1 MDAVEEIEEA
11 LVLHWSNFGRIP
23 GGELHEEKGVTWFET
38 PVQRLPYNGVIRT
51 RLPDDQRADE
61 VVERICE
68 RMRTRGTDLFW
79 METPN
84 GAPPDLGARLKGH
97 GLAPVETLIGMLLD
111 LERVGGVDGEPAAG
125 LRVVEV
131 LSDGELEEFIG
142 LTAAYWELDGSQR
155 EEMAE
160 IHRLYRPGLAWGH
173 RYLAY
178 YEGRPVG
185 KGYLST
191 AGPEG
196 VASIYGM
203 SVLPE
208 ARGRGVASAL
218 TGALLRR
225 AREEGFSRVA
235 LHSSEMAEGVYRRAG
250 FAAVCQLTVWAT
262 AALWADEH

>member
-1 MDAVEEIEEA
+1 
-11 LVLHWSNFGRIP
+11 LHWSNFGRIP
-23 GGELHEEKGVTWFET
+23 GGALHEEEGIVWFET
-38 PVQRLPYNGVIRT
+38 PVQRLPYNGVIHT
-51 RLPDDQRADE
+51 RLPEGEDTDR
-61 VVERICE
+61 VVGRVCE
-68 RMRTRGTDLFW
+68 RMRARNTDLFW

-84 GAPPDLGARLKGH
+84 AAPADLGERLRRH
-97 GLAPVETLIGMLLD
+97 GLEPVETLIGMLLD
-111 LERVGGVDGEPAAG
+111 LGDDDRAQDEQAAEV
-125 LRVVEV
+125 RVVEV
-131 LSDGELEEFIG
+131 HDDDQLEQFIG
-142 LTAAYWELDGSQR
+142 LTAAYWELDGGQR

-160 IHRLYRPGLAWGH
+160 IHRLYRPGFAWGH

-178 YEGRPVG
+178 DGGRPVG

-191 AGPEG
+191 AGPPG

-208 ARGRGVASAL
+208 ARGRGVASTL

-235 LHSSEMAEGVYRRAG
+235 LHSSQMAEGVYRRAG
-250 FAAVCQLTVWAT
+250 FKAICPLTVYAT